1 MTQGDLAFAVAAAAA
16 ASLLLNAGLAKLAS
30 PGQLRRAVAE
40 LLPVAGRRLGGA
52 LVRGLGAAEI
62 LVGTGLLIAPARL
75 PAAVAAT
82 GLGACFIALGALGQV
97 RGSSVPC
104 GCFAAAGQHP
114 LGWTNIGLGAALAL
128 TWPVMA
134 QAGPVPAGGYLAVAA
149 PLASIGTV
157 LLCLWLNRRL
167 ILVLRRPNRA
177 RPARSGV
184 T

>member
-1 MTQGDLAFAVAAAAA
+1 MTQGGLVFAAAAAAA

-30 PGQLRRAVAE
+30 PGPLRRAVAE
-40 LLPVAGRRLGGA
+40 LLPVVGGRLGGA
-52 LVRGLGAAEI
+52 VVRGFGAAET
-62 LVGTGLLIAPARL
+62 LVGTGLLIAPVRL

-82 GLGACFIALGALGQV
+82 GLGACFIALGALGLA

-114 LGWTNIGLGAALAL
+114 LGWTNIGLGAALAA

-134 QAGPVPAGGYLAVAA
+134 QAGPVPAGGYLTAAAVF
-149 PLASIGTV
+149 ASIGTV

-167 ILVLRRPNRA
+167 ILALGRPNRA